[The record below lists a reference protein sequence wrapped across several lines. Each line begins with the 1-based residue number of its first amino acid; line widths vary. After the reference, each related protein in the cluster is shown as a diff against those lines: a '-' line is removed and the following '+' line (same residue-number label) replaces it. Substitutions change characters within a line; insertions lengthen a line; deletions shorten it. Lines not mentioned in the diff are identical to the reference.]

1 MIRQLRRVDVERLRL
16 TRLLESPL
24 TDNGPEGLS
33 RWLASKVIQHSDKMC
48 ANPACHTL
56 FEPSRNRRFC
66 DACRAQGITCEAP
79 DTAGTG
85 TAAGALVVRLS
96 RLRARLPR
104 RSHHWSRWAGSVHRQ
119 GILGEGAK
127 TPGRPRR
134 SEPSRAW
141 STASAAIRNCVL
153 SDRGGGWSTRLAP
166 VGARD
171 ARLAK
176 SSRAGRRQPG
186 RTAAPP
192 VRTARWS
199 SAHPS
204 GQGVAGLSS
213 RPHRGRLGQGVRP
226 SEIVEAEAVD
236 AGSSASVESACPR

>member
-1 MIRQLRRVDVERLRL
+1 VARLQSHSALGQDVREPRM
-16 TRLLESPL
+16 P
-24 TDNGPEGLS
+24 
-33 RWLASKVIQHSDKMC
+33 
-48 ANPACHTL
+48 HTL
-56 FEPSRNRRFC
+56 RTVSEPPLLRCVSSSRN
-66 DACRAQGITCEAP
+66 TCEAP

-134 SEPSRAW
+134 SEPSKAW

-213 RPHRGRLGQGVRP
+213 RPHRGRLV
-226 SEIVEAEAVD
+226 S
-236 AGSSASVESACPR
+236 CPID